1 MNPTKDPRL
10 QLKYSN
16 GLGDVIASILH
27 SNFLGWLTK
36 FITGKDTPCTTCSN
50 RAEAL
55 NILFP
60 FKVWKFYF
68 KDEETMITSL
78 VTELEACGYI
88 TNVKQGN
95 QLIYGYVDSNTQLDT
110 MARTTAASP
119 IDVPEN
125 YFLLTSNDDKI
136 DNIIIRN
143 QVFKL
148 RNS

>member
-36 FITGKDTPCTTCSN
+36 LITGKDAPCTTCSK

-68 KDEETMITSL
+68 KNEESMIASL

-95 QLIYGYVDSNTQLDT
+95 QLIYGYVDSTTQLDT
-110 MARTTAASP
+110 MARTTAAGP

-125 YFLLTSNDDKI
+125 YFLLSSNEDKI